1 MEAALLVAVVATT
14 VFTALETRAAA
25 KTEESRLKLQA
36 KLADTRA
43 LQRDVQRRMELERT
57 IGAIKAARAGPG
69 IGILSPTGLA
79 FLEEANEV
87 ISIQRLREVA
97 SERQNAA
104 NFRAAAAFSRQ
115 KARMALI
122 GGALKVGTSIF
133 SFGAGGGFGGLE
145 GAPQTSPLPVPR
157 PT

>member
-1 MEAALLVAVVATT
+1 MEAALLVAVVAGT

-25 KTEESRLKLQA
+25 KTEESRQKLQA

-43 LQRDVQRRMELERT
+43 VQRDTQRREELERT

-69 IGILSPTGLA
+69 TGILSPTGLA
-79 FLEEANEV
+79 FLDEANEI

-104 NFRAAAAFSRQ
+104 NFRAAAAFSRS
-115 KARMALI
+115 KARNALI
-122 GGALKVGTSIF
+122 GGGIKSAASIF
-133 SFGAGGGFGGLE
+133 SFGAGGGFSGSGGLSNPDA
-145 GAPQTSPLPVPR
+145 GASG
-157 PT
+157 